1 MKRILLYLMLLSGL
15 CLACKKEATVPEKF
29 TYKAVL
35 PVIWPDYTLL
45 TIPPNIAP
53 MNFRVKTE
61 AEAAI
66 VQVTGGGK
74 EIIVAG
80 DDKNTIQFPATSW
93 SSLLAASK
101 GDAITFILFTKDK
114 EGAWTRWQS
123 YANYVAKEEIDPYLS
138 YRLIE
143 PGYELYRQLG
153 IYQRNLS
160 TFEETPIYENN
171 REYDIKDNHC
181 INCHTYQNR
190 KTENMLFHVRQA
202 HGGTIIA
209 QGDKIKKVNLKTDS
223 TLSAG
228 VYPAWHPTLNKIAF
242 SVNKTGQSF
251 HLIGQTKVEVLDEAS
266 DLIIYDVDKDEVTPI
281 CKTPDL
287 FETFPTWNKAGDTL
301 FYCAAKPDI
310 TMAGSD
316 STGWRRVIARY
327 DSVYYDLMAMPYD
340 IQTNTFGTPNVIFPA
355 SQINKSITLPRV
367 SPDGRYLLFT
377 MGDFGQFHIWHKSS
391 DLYVID
397 FYTKSIRPL
406 SKANSPDVDSYHSW
420 SSNGRWIVF
429 SSRRDDG
436 SYTRPYF
443 TYFNEKGGETK
454 PFILPV
460 ENPEEHTLR
469 LKSYNIPELTVE
481 PVRIT
486 PGQFKEVIYNSEAKK
501 VSLKQ

>member
-1 MKRILLYLMLLSGL
+1 MKRILLYLTLLSGL
-15 CLACKKEATVPEKF
+15 CLSCKKEAVIPEKF
-29 TYKAVL
+29 TYKEQL

-53 MNFRVKTE
+53 MNFKVKTE

-93 SSLLAASK
+93 HSLLTASK
-101 GDAITFILFTKDK
+101 GDAIKFTLFTKDK
-114 EGAWTRWQS
+114 NGAWTRWQT

-153 IYQRNLS
+153 IYQRNLG

-171 REYDIKDNHC
+171 RAYDIKDNHC

-202 HGGTIIA
+202 HGGTVIV

-223 TLSAG
+223 TISAG
-228 VYPAWHPTLNKIAF
+228 VYPAWHPMLNKVAF

-301 FYCAAKPDI
+301 FYCVAKPKI
-310 TMAGSD
+310 LLEGND
-316 STGWRRVIARY
+316 SIGWKRAIARY
-327 DSVYYDLMAMPYD
+327 DSIYYDLMAMPYD
-340 IQTNTFGTPNVIFPA
+340 MQTNTFGTPAVIFPA
-355 SQINKSITLPRV
+355 SQIHKSITLPRV

-377 MGDFGQFHIWHKSS
+377 LGDFGQFHIWHKSS

-397 FYTKSIRPL
+397 LLTKSIRPL
-406 SKANSPDVDSYHSW
+406 SKANSPEVDSYHSW

-460 ENPEEHTLR
+460 ENPEEHILR

-486 PGQFKEVIYNSEAKK
+486 PGQFKDVIYNSEAKK

>member
-1 MKRILLYLMLLSGL
+1 MKRIIYLILLSVL
-15 CLACKKEATVPEKF
+15 CFSCKKKAVIPETF
-29 TYKAVL
+29 TYKKEMAVI
-35 PVIWPDYTLL
+35 VPDYTLL

-53 MNFRVKTE
+53 MNFRVKGE
-61 AEAAI
+61 VKAAV

-74 EIIVAG
+74 EVIVAG
-80 DDKNTIQFPATSW
+80 DDQNTIQFPADSW
-93 SSLLAASK
+93 RDLLRASK
-101 GDAITFILFTKDK
+101 GKELTFTIYTKDK
-114 EGAWTRWQS
+114 EGEWTRWQS
-123 YANYVAKEEIDPYLS
+123 YANQVANEDIDPYLS

-153 IYQRNLS
+153 IYQRDLTS
-160 TFEETPIYENN
+160 FVEKPIYENN
-171 REYDIKDNHC
+171 REYDLKENHC

-202 HGGTIIA
+202 HGGTVIV
-209 QGDKIKKVNLKTDS
+209 QGDKVKKVNLKTDS

-228 VYPAWHPTLNKIAF
+228 VYPAWHPTLNKIVF

-251 HLIGQTKVEVLDEAS
+251 FLIGQTKVEVLDEAS
-266 DLIIYDVDKDEVTPI
+266 DLIIYDVEKNEVTPI
-281 CKTPDL
+281 CNTPDL
-287 FETFPTWNKAGDTL
+287 FETFPTWNKTGDTL
-301 FYCAAKPDI
+301 FYCVAKPEI
-310 TMAGSD
+310 TRTGSD
-316 STGWRRVIARY
+316 STGWKRAIARF
-327 DSVYYDLMAMPYD
+327 DSVYYDLMALPYD
-340 IQTNTFGTPNVIFPA
+340 LQTNTFGAPAVLFPA
-355 SQINKSITLPRV
+355 SQIHKSITLPRV

-377 MGDFGQFHIWHKSS
+377 LGDFGQFHIWHKSS

-397 FYTKSIRPL
+397 LLTKSIRPL
-406 SKANSPDVDSYHSW
+406 SNANSPEVESYHSW
-420 SSNGRWIVF
+420 SSNSRWIVF

-460 ENPEEHTLR
+460 EDPEEHILR

-481 PVRIT
+481 PVKIT
-486 PGQFKEVIYNSEAKK
+486 PEQFKEVIYNTEAKP